1 MFGFKVKFMIKRKNG
16 FTLIEI
22 IMALTILGIG
32 LVSVMAY
39 LPIALDASK
48 KAADLTSASMVAQRV
63 LEEVKLAGVDDITAV
78 DAFDTGNYVSDAF
91 HSKFE
96 YRVIVVPHGAA
107 NAKDITVY
115 VRWMTRSNFIS
126 EEFQTR
132 IPKYNPG

>member
-1 MFGFKVKFMIKRKNG
+1 MIKWKNG

-22 IMALTILGIG
+22 IIALAILGIG

-48 KAADLTSASMVAQRV
+48 KASNLTRASMVGQRI
-63 LEEVKLAGVDDITAV
+63 LEEVKLAGLDDIKAV
-78 DAFDTGNYVSDAF
+78 DGFNTVNYLPDTF
-91 HSKFE
+91 HKECE
-96 YRVIVVPHGAA
+96 YKVIVSPLGAA

-115 VRWMTRSNFIS
+115 VRWKTRGNLIT

-132 IPKYNPG
+132 IPKYDP